1 MKLDTA
7 LRKLEEAHGKR
18 RALSLIGFAMFVDMY
33 GASAMRR
40 KYDRMTV
47 WRDLKALEE
56 AGVVPAMIDWAE
68 VDERGEARKTVK
80 EEPRDVR
87 QRAATGRPR

>member
-1 MKLDTA
+1 MKVATA
-7 LRKLEEAHGKR
+7 LEKLEASHGKR

-47 WRDLKALEE
+47 WRDLKALED
-56 AGVVPAMIDWAE
+56 AGVVPALIDWGE
-68 VDERGEARKTVK
+68 VEAVGQTKKAKRS
-80 EEPRDVR
+80 EPKRTAVTAIR
-87 QRAATGRPR
+87 RTS

>member
-7 LRKLEEAHGKR
+7 IRKLEEKHGKR
-18 RALSLIGFAMFVDMY
+18 RALSLIAFAMFVDMY

-47 WRDLKALEE
+47 WRDLKALDE
-56 AGVVPAMIDWAE
+56 AGVVPAMIDWSE
-68 VDERGEARKTVK
+68 VEERGQAREKAK
-80 EEPRDVR
+80 RA
-87 QRAATGRPR
+87 RAAVPAGSR

>member
-1 MKLDTA
+1 MKVAKA
-7 LRKLEEAHGKR
+7 LEKLEVLHGKR

-47 WRDLKALEE
+47 WRDLKALED
-56 AGVVPAMIDWAE
+56 AGVVPALIDWGE
-68 VDERGEARKTVK
+68 VEAVGQAKKASRSEAKRTAVT
-80 EEPRDVR
+80 
-87 QRAATGRPR
+87 ATRRTD